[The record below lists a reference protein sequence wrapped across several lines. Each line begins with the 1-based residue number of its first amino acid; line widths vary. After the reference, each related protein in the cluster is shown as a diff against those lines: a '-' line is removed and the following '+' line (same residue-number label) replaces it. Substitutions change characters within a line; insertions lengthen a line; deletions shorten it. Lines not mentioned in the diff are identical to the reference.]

1 MDIKAMFGCKPRT
14 LGAGL
19 NRIKKQFGV
28 KGENTS
34 TVLGTRSYPCYN
46 NKHTLNI
53 RTDGKPFDSCL
64 CLEVDRYKE
73 PQDKS
78 LLGKISDITKSYTRR
93 QLYQDGDIGSYNE
106 HYTTVDTFANGS
118 DLLDKKDVNKLS
130 NTSIENCY
138 SIVNTEEYDITLTD
152 NGTFNELKAISST
165 STEQ

>member
-1 MDIKAMFGCKPRT
+1 MNLKSIFSCKPRT

-19 NRIKKQFGV
+19 NRVKKQFGV

-64 CLEVDRYKE
+64 CLEVDRYKK

-106 HYTTVDTFANGS
+106 HYTTVDTFVKNKQGQIDRTPS
-118 DLLDKKDVNKLS
+118 HCYVKDKV
-130 NTSIENCY
+130 IEPWVFENRLFY
-138 SIVNTEEYDITLTD
+138 
-152 NGTFNELKAISST
+152 
-165 STEQ
+165 Q

>member
-64 CLEVDRYKE
+64 CLEVDRYKK

-93 QLYQDGDIGSYNE
+93 QLYQDGDIGTYNE
-106 HYTTVDTFANGS
+106 HYTTVDTFVKNKQGQIDRVPS
-118 DLLDKKDVNKLS
+118 HYYIKDKV
-130 NTSIENCY
+130 IEPWVFENRLIY
-138 SIVNTEEYDITLTD
+138 Y
-152 NGTFNELKAISST
+152 
-165 STEQ
+165 

>member
-1 MDIKAMFGCKPRT
+1 MNLKSIFSCKPRT

-19 NRIKKQFGV
+19 NRVKKQFGV

-64 CLEVDRYKE
+64 CLEVDRYKK

-78 LLGKISDITKSYTRR
+78 LLGKISDITKSYARR
-93 QLYQDGDIGSYNE
+93 HVYQDGDVGTYNE
-106 HYTTVDTFANGS
+106 HYTTVDTFV
-118 DLLDKKDVNKLS
+118 KNK
-130 NTSIENCY
+130 
-138 SIVNTEEYDITLTD
+138 
-152 NGTFNELKAISST
+152 
-165 STEQ
+165 

>member
-1 MDIKAMFGCKPRT
+1 MDIKAMFGCKPRS

-64 CLEVDRYKE
+64 CLEVDRYKK

-93 QLYQDGDIGSYNE
+93 QLYQDGDIGTYNE
-106 HYTTVDTFANGS
+106 HYTTVDTFVKNKQGQIDRTPS
-118 DLLDKKDVNKLS
+118 HCYVKDKV
-130 NTSIENCY
+130 IEPWVFENRLFY
-138 SIVNTEEYDITLTD
+138 
-152 NGTFNELKAISST
+152 
-165 STEQ
+165 Q

>member
-1 MDIKAMFGCKPRT
+1 MDIKAMFGCKPKT

-19 NRIKKQFGV
+19 NRVKKQFGV

-64 CLEVDRYKE
+64 CLEVDRYKK

-93 QLYQDGDIGSYNE
+93 HVYQDGDIGTYNE
-106 HYTTVDTFANGS
+106 HYTTVDTFVKNKQGQIDRTPS
-118 DLLDKKDVNKLS
+118 HCYVKDKV
-130 NTSIENCY
+130 IEPWVFENRLIY
-138 SIVNTEEYDITLTD
+138 
-152 NGTFNELKAISST
+152 
-165 STEQ
+165 